1 MTLSIRENHQP
12 RIEDDRQQDMT
23 PNHQREG
30 DDQRPVPPRDLP
42 FERNDVCR
50 EDDHHG
56 YAQEADD
63 EGEFEALPDAG
74 YFDPE

>member
-1 MTLSIRENHQP
+1 
-12 RIEDDRQQDMT
+12 MT

-30 DDQRPVPPRDLP
+30 DDQRPVPPRNLP
-42 FERNDVCR
+42 FKRNEVCR

-56 YAQEADD
+56 DAQEADD